1 MSAPLPVPE
10 PIWGRFSADPRQ
22 HPGFRAADAD
32 RDIAADAVNAAFAQG
47 RLDAAEHAERLQAVL
62 AAKRLGELEPLLA
75 DITVATGGHA
85 RPLQPAP
92 APGAASP
99 RQAVWRSWIAVTVIV
114 NVVWLMTWVLSASG
128 PYYYWPMWPML
139 GMGIPVLM
147 MYLFPDGQGGRG
159 GKGRGQ
165 LGR

>member
-10 PIWGRFSADPRQ
+10 PIWGRFSADPRR
-22 HPGFRAADAD
+22 HPATRAGDAD
-32 RDIAADAVNAAFAQG
+32 RDVAADAVNAAFAQG

-62 AAKRLGELEPLLA
+62 GAKRLGELEPLLA
-75 DITVATGGHA
+75 DITVASGPA
-85 RPLQPAP
+85 LPVQPAP
-92 APGAASP
+92 APAAPSP
-99 RQAVWRSWIAVTVIV
+99 RQAVLRSWVAVTVIV
-114 NVVWLMTWVLSASG
+114 NVIWLATWVLSASG

-147 MYLFPDGQGGRG
+147 TYLFADGQGGRG